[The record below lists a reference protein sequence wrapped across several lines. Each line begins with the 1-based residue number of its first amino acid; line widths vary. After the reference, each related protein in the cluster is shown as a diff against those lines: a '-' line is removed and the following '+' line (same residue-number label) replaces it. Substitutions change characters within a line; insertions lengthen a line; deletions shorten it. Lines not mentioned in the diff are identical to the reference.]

1 MNELKKKILKIIN
14 DSVKKLIKKEF
25 DTSTDPYGKKWKKK
39 KIPNG
44 KPTLIDTG
52 KMRRSFRYLST
63 EKEIKVTNSTSYFPL
78 HQSGTSKMP
87 ARVMVPKSKG
97 LTQIW
102 RKQIGT
108 DLKKQMDKICKN
120 YLKNNIK

>member
-1 MNELKKKILKIIN
+1 MNALRKKIIKIIN

-25 DTSTDPYGKKWKKK
+25 DTSTYPYGRKWIKK

-44 KPTLIDTG
+44 KPTLIHTG
-52 KMRRSFRYLST
+52 KMRKSFRYVST
-63 EKEIKVTNSTSYFPL
+63 EKEIKVQNSTSYFPL

-120 YLKNNIK
+120 YLKDSLK